1 MNNQLPFGY
10 QNQMMPLPN
19 QNFNMMPMPNYGY
32 QTDTTLAERINLL
45 EQKIQNIDNRLKKLE
60 RANIQT
66 EITDGFYQY
75 KNSMHMM

>member
-10 QNQMMPLPN
+10 QNQMIPIPN
-19 QNFNMMPMPNYGY
+19 QNVNMMPMPNYGY
-32 QTDTTLAERINLL
+32 QTDITTTEKINLL
-45 EQKIQNIDNRLKKLE
+45 EQKIQNIDNRLKRLE
-60 RANIQT
+60 KGNVQT